1 MYPFTKAQKCFER
14 HFSSSSSS
22 LNVINASNVF
32 HCFQCTYIT
41 TNQTYC
47 ICKTHEKKCNVSFIY
62 FLNFQFSAHLSY
74 AHLRYVALGSMKKCR
89 YAIDHFFSKI
99 FSLFFCNT

>member
-22 LNVINASNVF
+22 LDVINASNVF
-32 HCFQCTYIT
+32 HCFHCTYFT
-41 TNQTYC
+41 TNQAYC

-62 FLNFQFSAHLSY
+62 FFEFS
-74 AHLRYVALGSMKKCR
+74 
-89 YAIDHFFSKI
+89 I
-99 FSLFFCNT
+99 FSSSVLCPPKVRCLGIDEKM

>member
-22 LNVINASNVF
+22 LNVINASTVF
-32 HCFQCTYIT
+32 HCFHCTYIT

-62 FLNFQFSAHLSY
+62 FFEFS
-74 AHLRYVALGSMKKCR
+74 
-89 YAIDHFFSKI
+89 I
-99 FSLFFCNT
+99 FSSSVLCPPKVRCLGIDEKM